1 MNLSHPNSFVG
12 PVRNLALVATLSS
25 SFALPLVAKDLFEF
39 NATTTDALPLLNLN
53 VGASNLPDRITELVE
68 GTGHF
73 NQLNNREFIAALRYG
88 SVPQALQ
95 FNIQQAGANWTANLT
110 SPFDPAI
117 INQAFTA
124 PTRQELENNID
135 DYLTQSGSGDLAK
148 LLAALNKRTI
158 AGSLDGNPVA
168 ATSFAA
174 NAYFGE
180 YGLRPT
186 ETSDEVSEDASAST
200 SRTGIAMTAD
210 AGTFRSEG
218 FQGETYSWTPMVPIA
233 LGESRRVRLEF
244 ALPLN
249 YTLIEGTDQFRVGG
263 QVGVAML
270 LMKRS
275 KDQPWLWQVTP
286 HGGALVSGSLDL
298 LAGGVL
304 MSGGVTSYLSYRW
317 HEWEF
322 SMGNHVSFHEGLSVT
337 VDEYAFDP
345 DVSQQI
351 LKNGIKVGRSLGKRW
366 YAEGYLID
374 TEFLQDAFIS
384 RYLTAGVGVGYRG
397 PNRKGYVMVGLYGN
411 FGDEYTGGSFQF
423 GTGWKF

>member
-1 MNLSHPNSFVG
+1 MISSHPNPIVG
-12 PVRNLALVATLSS
+12 PVRNLVLAAALGSAV
-25 SFALPLVAKDLFEF
+25 ALPLAAKDLFEF
-39 NATTTDALPLLNLN
+39 NATTTDVLPPVSLT
-53 VGASNLPDRITELVE
+53 VGSSNLPDKITELVE
-68 GTGHF
+68 GNGHF
-73 NQLNNREFIAALRYG
+73 NQLNNREFIASLRYG
-88 SVPQALQ
+88 GVQQALRFDIRQ
-95 FNIQQAGANWTANLT
+95 GGPGWTATLT
-110 SPFDPAI
+110 SPFDPTI
-117 INQAFTA
+117 INRPFTGA
-124 PTRQELENNID
+124 TRQELEDNID
-135 DYLTQSGSGDLAK
+135 AYLTQNGLGDLAK
-148 LLAALNKRTI
+148 LLAALDKRTI

-168 ATSFAA
+168 ATAFAA
-174 NAYFGE
+174 GSYFGE

-186 ETSDEVSEDASAST
+186 ETSEEAEGDAGGST
-200 SRTGIAMTAD
+200 SRSGIAMTAD
-210 AGTFRSEG
+210 VGTFRSED
-218 FQGETYSWTPMVPIA
+218 FEGETYSWTPMVPIA
-233 LGESRRVRLEF
+233 LGEARRVRLEF

-249 YTLIEGTDQFRVGG
+249 YTVIEGADQFRVGG
-263 QVGVAML
+263 QLGVAML
-270 LMKRS
+270 LKKRG

-322 SMGNHVSFHEGLSVT
+322 SMGNHVSLHEGLAVT
-337 VDEYAFDP
+337 VDDYEFDP

-351 LKNGIKVGRSLGKRW
+351 LKNGLKVGRSLGKRW

-397 PNRKGYVMVGLYGN
+397 PERKGYVMVGLYGN
-411 FGDEYTGGSFQF
+411 FGDEYTSGSFQF